1 MIGGVLT
8 WFALAGYGGYVW
20 SAYGLSALL
29 LMVLGFNGSR
39 RKRRARRAAEQRG

>member
-1 MIGGVLT
+1 MIGGVLA

-29 LMVLGFNGSR
+29 LIVLSVNGSR
-39 RKRRARRAAEQRG
+39 RKKRARRAAEQRG